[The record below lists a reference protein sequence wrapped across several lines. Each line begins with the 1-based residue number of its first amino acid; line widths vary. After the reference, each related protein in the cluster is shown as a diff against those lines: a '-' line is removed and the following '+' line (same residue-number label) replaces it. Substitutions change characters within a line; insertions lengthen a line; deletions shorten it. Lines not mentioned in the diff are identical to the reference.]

1 MLGSGPVPVP
11 FNFDRPERPIVL
23 PTPLPDFA
31 TSRGFAV
38 GCGEIDA
45 WLVGATLSPAFEGA
59 DTAVFARK
67 CFVTDTDLKDVGFLV
82 MDLVP
87 SFPARLV
94 SVSEPP
100 LVSAADCVPARS
112 SKEGRGD
119 AVPLTVGS
127 LEASEGAAA
136 AGCFCVPSVAGGSFV
151 ASLGSGGGFVSGGGA
166 LGFVAVVE
174 EVAGWSWLAEL
185 VSGAAP
191 ADESL
196 VVVALTSMGGV
207 PPIDCASFTTSW
219 VICSAITS
227 RETMVKPW

>member
-1 MLGSGPVPVP
+1 MFPSATTILIRLLSDDNIRLFLFQTMLGSGPVPVP

-45 WLVGATLSPAFEGA
+45 WLVGATWKELAAFGELCQAVIPLSPAFEGA

-136 AGCFCVPSVAGGSFV
+136 AGCFCVPSVAGWVRVSKRQRACPGHR
-151 ASLGSGGGFVSGGGA
+151 SLPGPSSHRSDR
-166 LGFVAVVE
+166 E
-174 EVAGWSWLAEL
+174 EVSCLAGAHWGS
-185 VSGAAP
+185 
-191 ADESL
+191 
-196 VVVALTSMGGV
+196 
-207 PPIDCASFTTSW
+207 
-219 VICSAITS
+219 
-227 RETMVKPW
+227 